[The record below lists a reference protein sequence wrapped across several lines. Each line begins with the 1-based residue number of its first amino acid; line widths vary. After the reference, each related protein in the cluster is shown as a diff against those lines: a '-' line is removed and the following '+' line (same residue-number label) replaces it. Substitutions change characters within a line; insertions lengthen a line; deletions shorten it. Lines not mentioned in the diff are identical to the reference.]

1 MGKRKD
7 TLANSNVYHVY
18 TRSISE
24 FNVFR
29 KDSDYQRFVDTLN
42 FYTAVTPPCKFS
54 AFLLLAEDSKSETLQ
69 AISNSPKLVKILAF
83 CIMPTHVHLVLEQQE
98 ENGITKFM
106 HTVLMSYS
114 HYFNKQYNR
123 KGPLWESRFKTVHV
137 ESDEQLL
144 HLTRY
149 VHLNPVTIQLVNSPN
164 EWKYSS
170 YKEYLNNTPAYGN
183 SICSFS
189 HYLEISHSHYE
200 KFVCERIEYQR
211 ELQKIKHL
219 ILD

>member
-1 MGKRKD
+1 MGKRKEA
-7 TLANSNVYHVY
+7 LADNHVYHVY

-29 KDSDYQRFVDTLN
+29 KDSDYQRFIDTLN

-54 AFLLLAEDSKSETLQ
+54 AFLELSEDSKTETLQ
-69 AISNSPKLVKILAF
+69 AIANSAKLVKILSF
-83 CIMPTHVHLVLEQQE
+83 CIMPTHVHLVLEQQQ

-106 HTVLMSYS
+106 SAILMSYS
-114 HYFNKQYNR
+114 LFFNKQYNR
-123 KGPLWESRFKTVHV
+123 KGPLWESRFRTVHV

-149 VHLNPVTIQLVNSPN
+149 VHLNPVSVYITNDPKD
-164 EWKYSS
+164 WKFSS
-170 YKEYLNNTPAYGN
+170 YKEYTQNKPEYGN
-183 SICSFS
+183 GICSFS
-189 HYLEISHSHYE
+189 HCMQINPQHYE
-200 KFVCERIEYQR
+200 KFVCERIKYQR

-219 ILD
+219 FLD